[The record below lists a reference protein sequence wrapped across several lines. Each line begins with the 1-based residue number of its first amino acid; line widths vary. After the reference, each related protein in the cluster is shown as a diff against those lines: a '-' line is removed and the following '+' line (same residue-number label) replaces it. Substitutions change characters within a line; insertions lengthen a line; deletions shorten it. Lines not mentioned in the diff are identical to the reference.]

1 VCAQHERVHIP
12 VSRYGKML
20 KMQIFFQKAKQTGVI
35 IIQRV
40 YPVKCEAIFAK
51 QKLLRIS
58 RGEGVLAPSFR
69 SQPPTRLA
77 GVFIFL
83 VYRLQV

>member
-1 VCAQHERVHIP
+1 MLAKPMTAKCFICDVCAQHERVHTP

-40 YPVKCEAIFAK
+40 HPVKCEAISPNFGEI
-51 QKLLRIS
+51 IS
-58 RGEGVLAPSFR
+58 RGKSPL
-69 SQPPTRLA
+69 QA
-77 GVFIFL
+77 G
-83 VYRLQV
+83 